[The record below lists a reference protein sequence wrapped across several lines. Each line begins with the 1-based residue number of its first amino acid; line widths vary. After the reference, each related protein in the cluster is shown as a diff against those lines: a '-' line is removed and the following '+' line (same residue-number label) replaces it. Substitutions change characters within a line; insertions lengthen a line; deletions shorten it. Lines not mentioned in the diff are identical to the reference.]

1 MDTIHELDS
10 CKCKIAKL
18 ESENDALRA
27 EVERLKTRMVK
38 GGDGSHFPG
47 CEESHWDC
55 RIKKL
60 EAENEQLT
68 RQRDAAR
75 DGVSELTRMMMYR
88 NELLDEKH
96 AEIVKLRA
104 EVERLR
110 FICRKIH
117 DWCGTDDAANALP
130 FEPPWYQELYS
141 VLRGDNA

>member
-1 MDTIHELDS
+1 MNQWMTY
-10 CKCKIAKL
+10 
-18 ESENDALRA
+18 
-27 EVERLKTRMVK
+27 

-75 DGVSELTRMMMYR
+75 DGVGELTRMMMYR

-110 FICRKIH
+110 EANDFHPRAAKLMAKRKNFVVVAV
-117 DWCGTDDAANALP
+117 DESY
-130 FEPPWYQELYS
+130 FYS
-141 VLRGDNA
+141 VYFMIRDNEVKKGTWTEDDERRYLAAIEEYSALRGGK